1 MRNKNPV
8 NAVVVRGL
16 GLIHEAIGLER
27 SFGMEAV
34 CLRQIVILTL
44 LVMML
49 ASTLATAQKTRQ
61 PQTAEDYVLMLKSRI
76 NTTGPRSVQANQ
88 FPSQIILFRDKECL
102 KVSSN

>member
-34 CLRQIVILTL
+34 CCGNSYSHLARNDAGEHLGNGAKNRQLRRRKI
-44 LVMML
+44 M
-49 ASTLATAQKTRQ
+49 S
-61 PQTAEDYVLMLKSRI
+61 
-76 NTTGPRSVQANQ
+76 
-88 FPSQIILFRDKECL
+88 
-102 KVSSN
+102 